1 MIRRIDFS
9 PEALKDIEEIK
20 DYLNAEFGE
29 KTSTDKLKKV
39 MKDSLNS

>member
-1 MIRRIDFS
+1 MTRRIDFS

-20 DYLNAEFGE
+20 DYLKAEFGE

-39 MKDSLNS
+39 MKRRMT